1 MKNIFISIITILIIT
16 APIYSQDKDKT
27 IGNDGSRYTY
37 QGKQINMNQM
47 LSLMEKDSEEF
58 ELMSSGKSTGG
69 LVTVLSTIGGGLIGW
84 PLGTHIGGGEPNWTL
99 AYIGGAL
106 VVISIPF
113 AIGADN
119 NIKKAVEMHNE
130 KQALTYNERTYDL
143 KFFATSSGFGLSLQF

>member
-1 MKNIFISIITILIIT
+1 
-16 APIYSQDKDKT
+16 
-27 IGNDGSRYTY
+27 
-37 QGKQINMNQM
+37 MNQM

-84 PLGTHIGGGEPNWTL
+84 PLGTYLGGGEPNWNIAL
-99 AYIGGAL
+99 IGGAL

-119 NIKKAVEMHNE
+119 DIKKAVEMHNL
-130 KQALTYNERTYDL
+130 KQALTDNSRNYEL
-143 KFFATSSGFGLSLQF
+143 QFFATSNGIGLSLQF

>member
-1 MKNIFISIITILIIT
+1 MKNIIISIITILILT

-84 PLGTHIGGGEPNWTL
+84 PLGTYLGGGEPNWNIAL
-99 AYIGGAL
+99 IGGAF

-119 NIKKAVEMHNE
+119 DIKKAVEMHNL
-130 KQALTYNERTYDL
+130 KQALTDNQGNYELR
-143 KFFATSSGFGLSLQF
+143 FFATSNGFGLSLQF